1 MAKENSKKS
10 FSLRRLIFNDRYLII
25 TSLILAFVVWVGA
38 SLSLGETQSRDLTI
52 NTSISLNS
60 KQAKRL
66 GMQCYTN
73 NKTLEIHVTVKAS
86 KFVINQVTSDKIN
99 VKCDISNVSRTGEQ
113 EVPIILSNGSD
124 IDFDID
130 SYYPQN
136 FVAYFDKNE
145 ERELDLNLNYES
157 VKAAEG
163 YILGEPVL
171 NEDKIVVSGPKTY
184 VDKVSMSNLTVIA
197 PSDNNLTSTYSTN
210 CNITLESNG
219 DEIEENYLRFYTM
232 SDSKTPITS
241 VGVRIPVL
249 QQVEVPISISLE
261 NKPKGI
267 DENDIYTSYSTNYVK
282 VGFADNA
289 QTEELSIASIDFS
302 KLKPGKNKFTFD
314 TAKLNLH
321 SVVFEK
327 DEKIEVTVTVDD
339 SDYVKKQIYIDRSDI
354 ETSGLANGK
363 TAAVTSVNNES
374 VTVYVP
380 SDYSEDI
387 TLKAKCDLSKESS
400 NGKYPISFT
409 LNNSSSWVYGEYTA
423 DITIE

>member
-184 VDKVSMSNLTVIA
+184 VDKVSKANLTVIA

-232 SDSKTPITS
+232 SDSKKQITS

-249 QQVEVPISISLE
+249 QQVEVPISVSLE

-289 QTEELSIASIDFS
+289 QTEEL
-302 KLKPGKNKFTFD
+302 
-314 TAKLNLH
+314 
-321 SVVFEK
+321 
-327 DEKIEVTVTVDD
+327 
-339 SDYVKKQIYIDRSDI
+339 
-354 ETSGLANGK
+354 
-363 TAAVTSVNNES
+363 
-374 VTVYVP
+374 
-380 SDYSEDI
+380 
-387 TLKAKCDLSKESS
+387 
-400 NGKYPISFT
+400 
-409 LNNSSSWVYGEYTA
+409 
-423 DITIE
+423 